1 VLKKTSPL
9 QLIGVGFVLLVG
21 SWFVLLL
28 MVIRQIPP
36 DIFLSMAAY
45 AVSIVGLILG
55 FIGAVLYARKG
66 RGS

>member
-1 VLKKTSPL
+1 MWEKGSPL
-9 QLIGVGFVLLVG
+9 RLMAVGFVLLVS

-45 AVSIVGLILG
+45 VASLAGLIVGLFG
-55 FIGAVLYARKG
+55 VSQYARRG